1 MTRTRYKSSED
12 KDSWYWIK
20 RICCL
25 SIIFLL
31 LSLPV
36 TSNAAQIRGGHK
48 FFSAAS
54 SLFEKIRQHESI
66 PPSLKRIISV
76 NFENTSLKKALT
88 DIAQKAD
95 LHLSYGDNRVPLQKK
110 ITLQLSDVTINKALW
125 QVLEGT
131 GLRFAVSPNKH
142 LVLMERNDQNEVAA
156 QSLKETVS
164 GTVTDAQSGETLPG
178 VNIIVKGTT
187 TGTSTGSDGHYQL
200 NVSSLQDTLVFSFIG
215 YQRRV
220 IPINGR
226 TTINIALK
234 LQTISGEEMVVVGYG
249 TQKKKNLTGSISSVS
264 SDQLQN
270 TPVTRL
276 DAALEGRTSGVRVT
290 SSSGAPGSASTVRV
304 RGTTSINNS
313 NPLYIVD
320 GVPIDNGGISY
331 LNPDDIESIQVLKD
345 AASAAI
351 YGTRAANG
359 VVLVTTKSGSEGQI
373 QVHYSTYGGIQE
385 PAKKL
390 DLLNATQYATLRN
403 ESSVAAGN
411 GMIFPDPQKFGEGT
425 DWQSKIF
432 NNQAGILSQNLSF
445 SGGSDKAT
453 YFASLGYYDQEGIV
467 ASPISHD
474 KKMTFRLNTTLHATN
489 WLTFGEKLGYTYE
502 RTRGSLNTN
511 SEFGGPLSSAINLDP
526 ITPAVIT
533 DPNVA
538 NSSPYSNHP
547 VLRNDQGQP
556 YGISKYVG
564 QEMSNPKAYIQTQ
577 LGNFG
582 YSHNIVGNLFAE
594 IQPTQSLEIRT
605 EIGLKPAFWGRES
618 FTPIYYLTSYTNNTG
633 NNSYFR
639 ASNQGLIWNWDN
651 TIQYAR
657 DFGDHH
663 VKFLVGTSVQ
673 SNTASGVNGTYQAI
687 PVNNFDNASMNFSVP
702 TDQRIAGGYE
712 NQPYGLNSYFGRIN
726 YSYKDKY
733 LLTGVLRVDGSSRFG
748 SDNRYGEFPSLS
760 VGWVPSLENF
770 WPENDVLRY
779 LKIRASYGINGN
791 DKSLGDFQYE
801 STVSGGRNYV
811 FGPGSIYTG
820 SSPNAPANPD
830 LKWEKTSQ
838 LDLGFDARF
847 FNSNFTVTFDYYN
860 KKTTGMLLQV
870 QIPGYVGATGNPY
883 GNVASLTD
891 QGAELELGYQQQ
903 LGQFSLDINA
913 NTSYN
918 QNTITDIGNNDF
930 LTGATFQSSAYEISR
945 TQVGHP
951 IGAFY
956 GFKTRGIFQTQNEI
970 NNYVDK
976 NGNMIQPNAQPGDFK
991 WADISGPNGKPDG
1004 KITSDDRTFIGNP
1017 TPPWT
1022 FGLNASVAWQNFDF
1036 SIFGQ
1041 GVYGNKIFQ
1050 GLRRLDITSA
1060 NYTTDALNRWTGPG
1074 TSNTYPRLSDDDPNN
1089 NFTNPSEFYLSDG
1102 SYFRIKTIQLGY
1114 SLPVTLTNNLGI
1126 QKARFYVMSHNLLT
1140 FTKYSGYD
1148 PEIGGSSYSIDRGVY
1163 PQARSFML
1171 GLDLKF

>member
-1 MTRTRYKSSED
+1 MTIKRYKENRVMD
-12 KDSWYWIK
+12 GWHWAKVLCI
-20 RICCL
+20 L
-25 SIIFLL
+25 SIVA
-31 LSLPV
+31 SLFIIPSKSV
-36 TSNAAQIRGGHK
+36 ATQINGGHK
-48 FFSAAS
+48 YFSSVS
-54 SLFEKIRQHESI
+54 SLFRKIGEHDTL
-66 PPSLKRIISV
+66 PPSLRQVISV
-76 NFENTSLKKALT
+76 DYENATLKEALH
-88 DIAQKAD
+88 DIARKGNFR
-95 LHLSYGDNRVPLQKK
+95 LSYGDSRVPLQKK
-110 ITLQLSDVTINKALW
+110 VTVHLSNATVNDALW
-125 QVLEGT
+125 KVLDGT

-142 LVLMERNDQNEVAA
+142 LVLMERKDQEATSE

-178 VNIIVKGTT
+178 VNVIVKGTT
-187 TGTSTGSDGHYQL
+187 TGTSTDSDGHYNL
-200 NVSSLQDTLVFSFIG
+200 NVPSLQDTLVFSFIG
-215 YQRRV
+215 YRRQV
-220 IPINGR
+220 VPIDGR
-226 TTINIALK
+226 TSINISLK
-234 LQTISGEEMVVVGYG
+234 MQTISGEEMVVVGYG
-249 TQKKKNLTGSISSVS
+249 SQKKKNLTGSIASVG
-264 SDQLQN
+264 SDELQN

-290 SSSGAPGSASTVRV
+290 SSSGAPGASSTVRV

-359 VVLVTTKSGSEGQI
+359 VVLVTTKDGSQGNM
-373 QVHYSTYGGIQE
+373 QVHYSTYGGIQA

-411 GMIFPDPQKFGEGT
+411 GIIFQNPQSYGKGT
-425 DWQSKIF
+425 DWQEKVF
-432 NNQAGILSQNLSF
+432 DDQAAILSQNLSF

-453 YFASLGYYDQEGIV
+453 YYASLGYFDQEGIV

-474 KKMTFRLNTTLHATN
+474 KKLSFRLNTTLHATD
-489 WLTFGEKLGYTYE
+489 WLTFGEKFGYTYE

-533 DPNVA
+533 NPNVA
-538 NSSPYSNHP
+538 NSNPYSNNP
-547 VLRNDQGQP
+547 VIRNDQGQP
-556 YGISKYVG
+556 YGISQYVS
-564 QEMSNPKAYIQTQ
+564 QEMTNPLAYIQTQ
-577 LGNFG
+577 KGNYG
-582 YSHNIVGNLFAE
+582 YSHNIVGNLYAS
-594 IQPTQSLEIRT
+594 IQPIEGLEIKT
-605 EIGLKPAFWGRES
+605 DIGVKPAFWGNES
-618 FTPIYYLTSYTNNTG
+618 FTPIYYLNAATSNTG
-633 NNSYFR
+633 NNSYYR
-639 ASNQGLIWNWDN
+639 ESDQGLIWNWDN
-651 TIQYAR
+651 TIKYAM
-657 DFGDHH
+657 DVGAHH
-663 VKFLVGTSVQ
+663 FKFLVGTSSQ
-673 SNTASGVNGTYQAI
+673 STGAFGVNGTYQAI
-687 PVNNFDNASMNFSVP
+687 PVSNFDDASMNFSVP

-726 YSYKDKY
+726 YNYKDKY

-748 SDNRYGEFPSLS
+748 SENRYGQFPSVS
-760 VGWVPSLENF
+760 AGWVPSLEDF
-770 WPENDVLRY
+770 WPDNDVVRY

-820 SSPNAPANPD
+820 ASPNAPANPN
-830 LKWEKTSQ
+830 LKWERTSQ
-838 LDLGFDARF
+838 LDLGFDTHLW
-847 FNSNFTVTFDYYN
+847 SNFTLTFDYYN
-860 KKTTGMLLQV
+860 KKTSGMLLQV
-870 QIPGYVGATGNPY
+870 QIPGYVGASGNPY

-903 LGQFSLDINA
+903 VGEFNINVNA
-913 NTSYN
+913 NASYN
-918 QNTITDIGNNDF
+918 QNTITDIGDNDY
-930 LTGATFQSSAYEISR
+930 LTGATFQASAYEISR

-956 GFKTRGIFQTQNEI
+956 GFKTQGIFQTQEEV

-976 NGNMIQPNAQPGDFK
+976 NGNMIQPNARPGDFR
-991 WADISGPNGKPDG
+991 WADLNGDG
-1004 KITSDDRTFIGNP
+1004 EITSDDRTFIGNP

-1022 FGLNASVAWQNFDF
+1022 FGINASTAWRNFDL
-1036 SIFGQ
+1036 SVFGQ
-1041 GVYGNKIFQ
+1041 GVYGNQIFQ

-1060 NYTTDALNRWTGPG
+1060 NYTTDALNRWTGQG
-1074 TSNTYPRLSDDDPNN
+1074 TSNSYPRLSDSDPNH
-1089 NFTNPSEFYLSDG
+1089 NFTYPSSFYLSDG
-1102 SYFRIKTIQLGY
+1102 SYFRIKTIQVGY
-1114 SLPVTLTNNLGI
+1114 TLPVTIANNIGI
-1126 QKARFYVMSHNLLT
+1126 QKARIYLMSHNLVT
-1140 FTKYSGYD
+1140 FTQYSGYD

-1171 GLDLKF
+1171 GLDLTF

>member
-1 MTRTRYKSSED
+1 MSRKRYKKERD
-12 KDSWYWIK
+12 MDGWHWTKM
-20 RICCL
+20 
-25 SIIFLL
+25 IFI
-31 LSLPV
+31 LSLASSLFMIPGKSIA
-36 TSNAAQIRGGHK
+36 TQINGGHK
-48 FFSAAS
+48 FFSAVS
-54 SLFEKIRQHESI
+54 SIFENISQRNTV
-66 PPSLKRIISV
+66 PPSLKKVISV
-76 NFENTSLKKALT
+76 DYTNTSLKKALN
-88 DIAQKAD
+88 DIAKKGD
-95 LHLSYGDNRVPLQKK
+95 FRLSYGDNRVPLQKK
-110 ITLQLSDVTINKALW
+110 INLHLDDVTINDVLW
-125 QVLEGT
+125 KVLDGT
-131 GLRFAVSPNKH
+131 GLRFAVSPNRH
-142 LVLMERNDQNEVAA
+142 LVLMERKDQKAE
-156 QSLKETVS
+156 SKRTLKETVS
-164 GTVTDAQSGETLPG
+164 GTVKDAESGDTLPG
-178 VNIIVKGTT
+178 VNVIVKGTT
-187 TGTSTGSDGHYQL
+187 TGTSTDSDGHFQL
-200 NVSSLQDTLVFSFIG
+200 NVPSLQDTLVFSFIG
-215 YQRRV
+215 YQRQI
-220 IPINGR
+220 IPIDGR
-226 TTINIALK
+226 TTINISLK
-234 LQTISGEEMVVVGYG
+234 IQTISGEEMVVVGYG
-249 TQKKKNLTGSISSVS
+249 SQKKKNLTGSISSVS

-290 SSSGAPGSASTVRV
+290 SSSGAPGAASTVRV

-331 LNPDDIESIQVLKD
+331 LNPEDIESIQVLKD

-359 VVLVTTKSGSEGQI
+359 VVLVTTKSGSEGHI

-411 GMIFPDPQKFGEGT
+411 GIIFNNPQQLGKGT

-432 NNQAGILSQNLSF
+432 DNRAAILSQNLSF
-445 SGGSDKAT
+445 SGGSDKST

-474 KKMTFRLNTTLHATN
+474 KKLTFRLNSTLQATS

-538 NSSPYSNHP
+538 SSNPYSNNP
-547 VLRNDQGQP
+547 VIRNGQGQP
-556 YGISKYVG
+556 YGISQYVG
-564 QEMSNPKAYIQTQ
+564 QEMTNPLAYIQTQ
-577 LGNFG
+577 EGNYG
-582 YSHNIVGNLFAE
+582 YSHNIVGNLYAD
-594 IQPTQSLEIRT
+594 INPIPGLEIRT
-605 EIGLKPAFWGRES
+605 DIGVKPAFWGNES
-618 FTPIYYLTSYTNNTG
+618 FTPIYYLSATVNNLTNNSFNRG
-633 NNSYFR
+633 
-639 ASNQGLIWNWDN
+639 ANQGLIWNWDN
-651 TIQYAR
+651 TIQYAT
-657 DFGDHH
+657 DYGSHH
-663 VKFLVGTSVQ
+663 FKVLLGTSTQ
-673 SNTASGVNGTYQAI
+673 STSASGVNGTYQAI
-687 PVNNFDNASMNFSVP
+687 PANNFSDASMNFSVP

-712 NQPYGLNSYFGRIN
+712 NQPYGLNSYFGRVN
-726 YSYKDKY
+726 YNYKDKY
-733 LLTGVLRVDGSSRFG
+733 LLTGVMRVDGSSRFG
-748 SDNRYGEFPSLS
+748 SDNRYGSFPSLS
-760 VGWVPSLENF
+760 VGWVPSLEDF
-770 WPENDVLRY
+770 WPNNDVLRY

-811 FGPGSIYTG
+811 FGPGTIYTG
-820 SSPNAPANPD
+820 ASPNAPANPD

-838 LDLGFDARF
+838 LDLGFDARLL
-847 FNSNFTVTFDYYN
+847 SSLTVTFDYYY

-870 QIPGYVGATGNPY
+870 QIPGYVGASSNPF
-883 GNVASLTD
+883 GNVASLKD
-891 QGAELELGYQQQ
+891 QGAELEVGYQQQ
-903 LGQFSLDINA
+903 LGAFNLNVDANA
-913 NTSYN
+913 SYN
-918 QNTITDIGNNDF
+918 QNTITDIGENDY
-930 LTGATFQSSAYEISR
+930 LTGATFQNSAYEISR

-956 GFKTRGIFQTQNEI
+956 GFKTEGIFQTQQEV

-991 WADISGPNGKPDG
+991 WADLNGDG
-1004 KITSDDRTFIGNP
+1004 QITSDDRTFIGNP

-1022 FGLNASVAWQNFDF
+1022 FGLNASVAWRNFDL
-1036 SIFGQ
+1036 SVFGQ

-1060 NYTTDALNRWTGPG
+1060 NYTTDALGRWTGQG
-1074 TSNTYPRLSDDDPNN
+1074 TSNTFPRLSDNDPNH
-1089 NFTNPSEFYLSDG
+1089 NFTYPSSFYLSDG

-1171 GLDLKF
+1171 GVDLKF